1 MNTAWEARHGQI
13 DSLSASNLVQVL
25 TVLTRYFLVM
35 LVALVACGCTSDQS
49 MRASF
54 ADRDAYRR
62 QLAVT
67 DVHSFLYL
75 EPGTQAQVPQVRG
88 SLRNLGN
95 QTFLMVELTLSFKN
109 RRNQIIFEETAYPIY
124 VSSLSHA
131 PDSRSLAPGQQ
142 VKFAFKSPGCP
153 KDWQP
158 GQVDVRV
165 TKVVASN
172 S

>member
-1 MNTAWEARHGQI
+1 MNTTLEARHCQI
-13 DSLSASNLVQVL
+13 ASPSVSKVAQVRTML
-25 TVLTRYFLVM
+25 TWYCLAM
-35 LVALVACGCTSDQS
+35 LVSLIACGCSDQS
-49 MRASF
+49 MKASF
-54 ADRDAYRR
+54 SDSDAYRR

-67 DVHSFLYL
+67 DVQSFLYV
-75 EPGTQAQVPQVRG
+75 EPGTHTEVPQVRG

-95 QTFLMVELTLSFKN
+95 QTLIMVELTLSFKN
-109 RRNQIIFEETAYPIY
+109 RRSQIIFEETAYPIY

-131 PDSRSLAPGQQ
+131 QGSKSLAPGQQ
-142 VKFAFKSPGCP
+142 VKFAFKSPTCP

-165 TKVVASN
+165 TKVVAGN

>member
-1 MNTAWEARHGQI
+1 M
-13 DSLSASNLVQVL
+13 L
-25 TVLTRYFLVM
+25 TWYCLVM
-35 LVALVACGCTSDQS
+35 LVALVACGCTLDQS
-49 MRASF
+49 MRTSF
-54 ADRDAYRR
+54 ADCDAYRR

-67 DVHSFLYL
+67 DVQSFLYV
-75 EPGTQAQVPQVRG
+75 EPGTHTEVPQVRG

-95 QTFLMVELTLSFKN
+95 QTLLVVEFTLSFKN

-131 PDSRSLAPGQQ
+131 QGSKSLAPDQQ
-142 VKFAFKSPGCP
+142 VKFAFKSPACP